1 MFDSGSGA
9 LVVITYTDG
18 LLIQQ
23 FFSVIALLTGAQG
36 ELRPVFSILLSIG
49 SLIAVLSAAFS
60 GKLAHFGRIASMVLV
75 VWLMVFPRIE
85 VQIIDRTDA
94 SRSGTVNDM
103 PLGLA
108 LPAAILS
115 QLMDGMTQALEGALM
130 PVGGVSL
137 LDVRSDPPEAVRYSN
152 SGAMYPS
159 RTIERVR
166 HAASRLDPVFR
177 ANLAEFASY
186 CVLRG
191 IRVGWIQLEQ
201 LVEGPHPWE
210 QALNPANFGNALTM
224 FWQQPA
230 SAGGRREI
238 VGCRDARQMLE
249 TGWPASQNRLLLF
262 LSGGAE
268 SAVAAEAII
277 RMPPLIAASYAYM
290 GRVSSTAAQIL
301 QTAVVARAIE
311 DGLLE
316 HGGESKALTSFA
328 VAKAEVQQKRTY
340 QTLGRLAART
350 LPIIHTT
357 LEGLVYLLFPLFI
370 GVVMLSFYPSKT
382 LFYYL
387 KYVAWVMLWP
397 PVFAVISYIGN
408 QAAALS
414 LQNLTLNGLGDSH
427 QLSLRALE
435 AMGREAISVNDL
447 AGYLLFSA
455 PLIAWSVVS
464 GGQFALTSLAS
475 SLGSVAQS
483 SGGAAGQEAASG
495 NVRAG
500 NVELSNRR
508 WMQEMV
514 RPSHVSGGY
523 DLDTGGGFARGFRPE
538 ALGAG
543 GTQGG
548 SIERAERGDA
558 GISLDWRQLA
568 TSSVQS
574 QLQKTSENL
583 NRVSNQLDQ
592 ALNRSSSSAQ
602 RMLEAYSSDSSFS
615 SALSSQQRQ
624 ALGDF
629 YGLVQ
634 AEQSRLGSEG
644 SSGMEQALKSIQSR
658 YSSMEAGAR
667 LGVGSSGIGA
677 GLGGRAGIEDR
688 TSSEEGSRAGERFY
702 DSREHSRGSDFRQTY
717 ESGQSA
723 MAEIASREGWSS
735 RRDGSVEDAQTL
747 ASVQSLSRAQESLT
761 AEKEALS
768 QLLQQT
774 QAWGTGLQVDL
785 GNAFAA
791 DLRGRGLGDLLSGV
805 ASGNLQSIAAVRGLA
820 ENWLSENGTKFAKPE
835 LSVPEPT
842 NQLPETQPPPQG
854 QVAGIGGFR
863 ASSPAA
869 PGASGDEIHSAV
881 EAGREQV
888 QEALSKTGELGE
900 ALVESHPK
908 GDSRSHLPL
917 PRTDG
922 D

>member
-1 MFDSGSGA
+1 MFDSGTGA

-36 ELRPVFSILLSIG
+36 ELRPVFSMLLSVG
-49 SLIAVLSAAFS
+49 ALIAVLSAAFS
-60 GKLAHFGRIASMVLV
+60 GQLSHFGRIASMVLV
-75 VWLMVFPRIE
+75 VWLMLFPRID
-85 VQIIDRTDA
+85 VQIVDRTDA
-94 SRSGTVNDM
+94 TRGGVVDDV

-108 LPAAILS
+108 LPAAMLS

-130 PVGGVSL
+130 PVGGVAL
-137 LDVRSDPPEAVRYSN
+137 LGVRSDPPAEVRYSN

-159 RTIERVR
+159 RILERVR
-166 HAASRLDPVFR
+166 HAAGHLNPVFR
-177 ANLAEFASY
+177 ANLSEFASY

-191 IRVGWIQLEQ
+191 IRVGWISLEQ

-210 QALNPANFGNALTM
+210 EALNPANFGNALTM
-224 FWQQPA
+224 LWQQPD
-230 SAGGRREI
+230 SQGGGREI
-238 VGCRDARQMLE
+238 VGCREARQLLAS
-249 TGWPASQNRLLLF
+249 GWPGSQNRLLLF
-262 LSGGAE
+262 LSGGAKT
-268 SAVAAEAII
+268 AIAAEAIT
-277 RMPPLIAASYAYM
+277 RMPTLIAASYAYM
-290 GRVSSTAAQIL
+290 GRVSSSATQIL
-301 QTAVVARAIE
+301 QTAVIARALE

-316 HGGESKALTSFA
+316 QGDGSRALTSFA

-382 LFYYL
+382 LFYYF

-408 QAAALS
+408 QAATLS
-414 LQNLTLNGLGDSH
+414 LQNLTLNGAGDSH

-464 GGQFALTSLAS
+464 GGQFAMTSLAS

-483 SGGAAGQEAASG
+483 SGASASQEAASG
-495 NVRAG
+495 NIRAG
-500 NVELSNRR
+500 NVELDNKR

-523 DLDTGGGFARGFRPE
+523 NLDTGGGFTRGFRPE
-538 ALGAG
+538 AFGQG
-543 GTQGG
+543 GSKGG

-558 GISLDWRQLA
+558 GISLDWKQLA

-574 QLQKTSENL
+574 QMQKSSESL
-583 NRVSNQLDQ
+583 NRVSNQLNE
-592 ALNRSSSSAQ
+592 ALNSSSSSSQ
-602 RMLEAYSSDSSFS
+602 RMLEAYGSDSSFAS
-615 SALSSQQRQ
+615 GLSGQQRQ

-629 YGLVQ
+629 HGLVQ
-634 AEQSRLGSEG
+634 AEQNRLGAEG
-644 SSGMEQALKSIQSR
+644 SSGMEQALKNMNSR

-667 LGVGSSGIGA
+667 VGA
-677 GLGGRAGIEDR
+677 GNGGLGASLGARAGTEAR
-688 TSSEEGSRAGERFY
+688 TSSEEGSRSGERFY
-702 DSREHSRGSDFRQTY
+702 EGREHSRGSDFRQVY
-717 ESGQSA
+717 EQGQSA
-723 MAEIASREGWSS
+723 MADIASRQLWSS
-735 RRDGSVEDAQTL
+735 RSDSSSEDAQVQ
-747 ASVQSLSRAQESLT
+747 ARVQSLSSARESLEV
-761 AEKEALS
+761 EKEALGKM
-768 QLLQQT
+768 LQQT
-774 QAWGTGLQVDL
+774 ESWGAGMQIEL

-791 DLRGRGLGDLLSGV
+791 DLRSRGLGGLLSGV
-805 ASGNLQSIAAVRGLA
+805 ATGNVEAAAAVRGLA
-820 ENWLSENGTKFAKPE
+820 EEWMSGNEARFAKPE
-835 LSVPEPT
+835 LSIPEPSSR
-842 NQLPETQPPPQG
+842 LPETPAL
-854 QVAGIGGFR
+854 AGGAGPDF
-863 ASSPAA
+863 PDQAA
-869 PGASGDEIHSAV
+869 AAAADEVRSAV
-881 EAGREQV
+881 EAGRGQT
-888 QEALSKTGELGE
+888 QQALSKVEEEGE

-908 GDSRSHLPL
+908 GDPRGHLP
-917 PRTDG
+917 PPGRDG

>member
-1 MFDSGSGA
+1 MFDSGTGA

-49 SLIAVLSAAFS
+49 ALIAVLSAAFS
-60 GKLAHFGRIASMVLV
+60 GRLGHFGRIASMVLV
-75 VWLMVFPRIE
+75 VWLMLFPRVD
-85 VQIIDRTDA
+85 VQIVDRTDTA
-94 SRSGTVNDM
+94 RGGPVENM

-108 LPAAILS
+108 LPAALLS
-115 QLMDGMTQALEGALM
+115 QLMDGMTQALERALM
-130 PVGGVSL
+130 PVGGTAIL
-137 LDVRSDPPEAVRYSN
+137 GVRSDPPAAVRYSN

-159 RTIERVR
+159 RAIERVR
-166 HAASRLDPVFR
+166 YAAGHLDPVFR

-201 LVEGPHPWE
+201 LVEGAHPWE
-210 QALNPANFGNALTM
+210 RALNPANFGNALTM
-224 FWQQPA
+224 FWQHPA
-230 SAGGRREI
+230 ALGGGREV
-238 VGCRDARQMLE
+238 VGCRDARQRLE
-249 TGWPASQNRLLLF
+249 GDWPGSQNRLLLF

-268 SAVAAEAII
+268 TAVAAEAII

-290 GRVSSTAAQIL
+290 GRLSSTATQIL
-301 QTAVVARAIE
+301 QTSVVARALE
-311 DGLLE
+311 DGMLE
-316 HGGESKALTSFA
+316 RGGSSRALTSFA
-328 VAKAEVQQKRTY
+328 VARAEVQQKRTY

-370 GVVMLSFYPSKT
+370 GVVMLSFYPSRT
-382 LFYYL
+382 LFYYI

-414 LQNLTLNGLGDSH
+414 LQNLTLNGIGDSH
-427 QLSLRALE
+427 QLSLRAIE

-464 GGQFALTSLAS
+464 GGQFALTSLAG
-475 SLGSVAQS
+475 SLGAVAQS
-483 SGGAAGQEAASG
+483 SGSSASQEAAGG

-500 NVELSNRR
+500 NVELGNRR

-514 RPSHVSGGY
+514 RPSHVGGGY
-523 DLDTGGGFARGFRPE
+523 DLDTGRGFTQGFRPE
-538 ALGAG
+538 AWGAG
-543 GTQGG
+543 GTRGG

-568 TSSVQS
+568 SSSVQS
-574 QLQKTSENL
+574 QLQTTSEEL
-583 NRVSNQLDQ
+583 NRVTNQLGQ
-592 ALNRSSSSAQ
+592 ALNRSSSSSQ
-602 RMLEAYSSDSSFS
+602 RMLEAYSSDSSF
-615 SALSSQQRQ
+615 AEGLSSQQRQ

-634 AEQSRLGSEG
+634 AEQSRLGAEG
-644 SSGMEQALKSIQSR
+644 SSGMEQALKSL
-658 YSSMEAGAR
+658 YSSYSSAEAGAR
-667 LGVGSSGIGA
+667 FGTGAGGLGA
-677 GLGGRAGIEDR
+677 GLGGRVGVEAR
-688 TSSEEGSRAGERFY
+688 STSEEGSRAGERFY
-702 DSREHSRGSDFRQTY
+702 EGREHSRGSDFRQTY
-717 ESGQSA
+717 ERGQSA
-723 MAEIASREGWSS
+723 LAEIASRQSWSS
-735 RRDGSVEDAQTL
+735 RSDSSSEDAQVL

-761 AEKEALS
+761 AEKEALGK
-768 QLLQQT
+768 LLQQT

-791 DLRGRGLGDLLSGV
+791 DLRSRGLGGLLSGV

-820 ENWLSENGTKFAKPE
+820 EDWLSANGAGFAKPE
-835 LSVPEPT
+835 LSIAEPSS
-842 NQLPETQPPPQG
+842 QLSPTQPPALG
-854 QVAGIGGFR
+854 AGAGFSAAAAESS
-863 ASSPAA
+863 ASEVRSVLE
-869 PGASGDEIHSAV
+869 G
-881 EAGREQV
+881 GREQL
-888 QEALSKTGELGE
+888 QQSLAGTEKQGE
-900 ALVESHPK
+900 ALIGSHPK
-908 GDSRSHLPL
+908 GD
-917 PRTDG
+917 PRGQMPPPRPDG